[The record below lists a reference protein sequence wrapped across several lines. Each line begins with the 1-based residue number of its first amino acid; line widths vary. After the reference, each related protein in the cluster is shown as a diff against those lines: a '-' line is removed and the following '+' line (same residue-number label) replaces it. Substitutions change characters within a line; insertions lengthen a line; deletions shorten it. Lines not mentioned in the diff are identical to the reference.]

1 MSSVIGSAKFAPET
15 LKAAGL
21 ADPDRRF
28 RLFVKA
34 VQDYAIFILDA
45 QGRVATWNEGAA
57 RMKGYE
63 AKQIIGRHVSVFY
76 PREDVERGLPERLL
90 KTAEE
95 KGSVE
100 HEGWRVRKDGSRFW
114 GSVSITA
121 LRDERGT
128 LEGFGKV
135 TRDLTERKQAEKVQ
149 QELSW
154 RLVEAQDRERKRVS
168 LSLIDSVSPSCA
180 ALITELYQAKSHAE
194 GEASQR
200 IDKSIALA
208 ESLSREIRTTSYLLY
223 PPSLETDGLLATL
236 RAHLGG
242 LAKQKGIAVDIEFP
256 PHVERVP
263 PTVGAALYRLV
274 QEFFA
279 TIFRVPENSTAKVR
293 IAVQDERLILQ
304 AGAEGHGIS
313 QEALAEAERGVGE
326 MGVTIAGMRA
336 RIARLG
342 GSLEIDASPSRTW
355 INATV
360 PVPQSP
366 SP

>member
-114 GSVSITA
+114 GGVSITA
-121 LRDERGT
+121 LRDERGM

-154 RLVEAQDRERKRVS
+154 RLVEAQDREQKRIS

-200 IDKSIALA
+200 IEKSIALA

-263 PTVGAALYRLV
+263 PPVGAALYRLV

-279 TIFRVPENSTAKVR
+279 TIFRVPEHSTAKVR

-336 RIARLG
+336 RIARFG
-342 GSLEIDASPSRTW
+342 GSLEIDSSPSRTW
-355 INATV
+355 ISATV

-366 SP
+366 SH

>member
-1 MSSVIGSAKFAPET
+1 MSSVIGAAKFAPET

-34 VQDYAIFILDA
+34 VQDYAIYILDA

-63 AKQIIGRHVSVFY
+63 AKQIVGQNVSVFY
-76 PREDVERGLPERLL
+76 PREDVERGLPGRLL

-100 HEGWRVRKDGSRFW
+100 QEGWRVRKDGSRFW
-114 GSVSITA
+114 AGVSITA
-121 LRDERGT
+121 LRDEHGT

-180 ALITELYQAKSHAE
+180 ALLTELHQAKRHAE

-263 PTVGAALYRLV
+263 PPVGAALYRLV

-304 AGAEGHGIS
+304 AGADGHGIS
-313 QEALAEAERGVGE
+313 QEALAEAERGIGE

-342 GSLEIDASPSRTW
+342 GSLEIDSCPSRTW
-355 INATV
+355 ISATV
-360 PVPQSP
+360 PVPQRLAR
-366 SP
+366 